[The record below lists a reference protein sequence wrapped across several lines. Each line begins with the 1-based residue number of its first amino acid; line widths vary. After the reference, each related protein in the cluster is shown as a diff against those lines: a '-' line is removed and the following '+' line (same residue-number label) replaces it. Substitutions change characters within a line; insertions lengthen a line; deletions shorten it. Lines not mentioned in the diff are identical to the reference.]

1 MLHTPITMNFLAFK
15 MCISECKRWS
25 PRHLWIYLPLL
36 VLGISSYNTFN
47 LFLFQRKS
55 LIELVNSI
63 DSLGSKWP
71 KNESSLFFFFLLYV
85 KITNLTYDDLE
96 VEANVTS
103 LFHLYLMFSFTSSYP
118 LLSEKE
124 RAKYSNLKL
133 SLIWLF
139 LQSF

>member
-1 MLHTPITMNFLAFK
+1 MKAVF
-15 MCISECKRWS
+15 
-25 PRHLWIYLPLL
+25 
-36 VLGISSYNTFN
+36 
-47 LFLFQRKS
+47 
-55 LIELVNSI
+55 
-63 DSLGSKWP
+63 
-71 KNESSLFFFFLLYV
+71 FFFFLLYV

-133 SLIWLF
+133 SLI
-139 LQSF
+139 

>member
-1 MLHTPITMNFLAFK
+1 MPHTPITMNFLAFK
-15 MCISECKRWS
+15 MCISEFKHWS

-63 DSLGSKWP
+63 NSLGSKWP
-71 KNESSLFFFFLLYV
+71 KNERSLFFFLLYV

>member
-1 MLHTPITMNFLAFK
+1 MYIWIFFK
-15 MCISECKRWS
+15 MCISESKRWT

-36 VLGISSYNTFN
+36 VPGISSYNTFN

-55 LIELVNSI
+55 LIELVNSTN
-63 DSLGSKWP
+63 SLGSKWP
-71 KNESSLFFFFLLYV
+71 KNERSHFFFFLLYV
-85 KITNLTYDDLE
+85 RITNLTYDDLQ

-103 LFHLYLMFSFTSSYP
+103 LFHLYLMFSFTSSYL

-124 RAKYSNLKL
+124 RAKYLNSKL